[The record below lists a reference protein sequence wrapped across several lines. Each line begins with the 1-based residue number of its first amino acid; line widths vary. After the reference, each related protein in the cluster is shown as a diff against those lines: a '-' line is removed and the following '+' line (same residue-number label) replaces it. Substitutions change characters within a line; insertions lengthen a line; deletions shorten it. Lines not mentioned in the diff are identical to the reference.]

1 MVKLL
6 ISLSSNVF
14 VHWWSLSTSI
24 IPLRAVKWHCLACP
38 FLSRLSG
45 RIPVSFWQ
53 PECTRHS
60 CVVALNDCSH
70 NSNSTVKDFLPKK
83 NLSLRKFCETTFD
96 SKIKSARGLLKV
108 TVMLSI
114 WNAPPPSSLEGLVPS
129 AMVKGRTSEIWLEH
143 EGSSLISKIIH

>member
-1 MVKLL
+1 MVKLF

-24 IPLRAVKWHCLACP
+24 ISLGAVKWHCLACP

-53 PECTRHS
+53 PECVHGTL
-60 CVVALNDCSH
+60 CGCSKWLFPQLKF
-70 NSNSTVKDFLPKK
+70 NPKRLTSK
-83 NLSLRKFCETTFD
+83 KKKKEFATEEIPWNYLWLQNQVCKGI
-96 SKIKSARGLLKV
+96 SKI

-114 WNAPPPSSLEGLVPS
+114 WNVSPRHLLKVWCPVQWSEAGHQRYGWIMRAP
-129 AMVKGRTSEIWLEH
+129 A
-143 EGSSLISKIIH
+143 